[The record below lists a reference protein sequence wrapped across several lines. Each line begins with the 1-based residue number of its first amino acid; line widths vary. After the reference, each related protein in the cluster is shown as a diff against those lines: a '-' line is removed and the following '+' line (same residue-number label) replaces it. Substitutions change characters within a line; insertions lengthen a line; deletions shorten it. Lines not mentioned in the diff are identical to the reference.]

1 MASLSNKPAVWG
13 GVVAAVVAAGV
24 AAYVATSR
32 HDAAPA
38 SAATTPGSVSQPA
51 TSAVTAAV
59 SAPQGVMPPAAPAA
73 GVLPIVSQRQTDPG
87 QEYYRQGRYDL
98 AIAFW
103 TKAAAAG
110 DALAAHQ
117 LGVEY
122 MDGKPWV
129 VPRDYDKA
137 RKYHLQAAGGGDP
150 RSMFDI
156 GSMYEFGMGVTSDL
170 RQAAVWY
177 SHSADYGF
185 AEGQY
190 NLGTM
195 LESGEAGR
203 KDEVEAYKYYLLAAA
218 GGFTGVPYDNQRL
231 RINRDAP
238 TPAELLARRLSP
250 AQISDASARAKAFK
264 VIAGPLKL

>member
-1 MASLSNKPAVWG
+1 MSTLSSNPAVWG
-13 GVVAAVVAAGV
+13 GVVAAFVAAGV
-24 AAYVATSR
+24 AAYVTTAR
-32 HDAAPA
+32 HDVAPA
-38 SAATTPGSVSQPA
+38 SAATTQGGVSQPA
-51 TSAVTAAV
+51 PAAG
-59 SAPQGVMPPAAPAA
+59 SAPISVPHGALPQAAPA
-73 GVLPIVSQRQTDPG
+73 GGTLPIVSMRQTDPG
-87 QEYYRQGRYDL
+87 QEFYRQGRYDL

-137 RKYHLQAAGGGDP
+137 RKYHLQAAAAGDP

-156 GSMYEFGMGVTSDL
+156 GSMYEFGLGVTIDL
-170 RQAAVWY
+170 KQAAAWY

-190 NLGTM
+190 NLATM

-203 KDEVEAYKYYLLAAA
+203 KDEVDAYKYYMLAAA

-238 TPAELLARRLSP
+238 TPAEVLARRLSP
-250 AQISDASARAKAFK
+250 TQISDASGRVKAFK
-264 VIAGPLKL
+264 VQTGPLKI

>member
-1 MASLSNKPAVWG
+1 MSALSNKPVVWG
-13 GVVAAVVAAGV
+13 GVIAAAVAAGV
-24 AAYVATSR
+24 AAFVATSR

-38 SAATTPGSVSQPA
+38 VAG
-51 TSAVTAAV
+51 
-59 SAPQGVMPPAAPAA
+59 APAA
-73 GVLPIVSQRQTDPG
+73 NSQAGAADVGLPVSAASTRPSPASDSELPIVASRKTDPG
-87 QEYYRQGRYDL
+87 TEYYRQGRYDL

-129 VPRDYDKA
+129 VPRDYEKA
-137 RKYHLQAAGGGDP
+137 RQYHLQAAAAGDP

-156 GSMYEFGMGVTSDL
+156 GSMYEAGMGVSNDL
-170 RQAAVWY
+170 KQAAIWY
-177 SHSADYGF
+177 GHSADYGF

-195 LESGEAGR
+195 LESGETGR

-250 AQISDASARAKAFK
+250 AQIGDASARAKSFK
-264 VIAGPLKL
+264 VQTGPLKL

>member
-1 MASLSNKPAVWG
+1 MATMSKPAMWG
-13 GVVAAVVAAGV
+13 GVAAAVAIVGV
-24 AAYVATSR
+24 GAYLATTH
-32 HDAAPA
+32 HDAAKPFAAAPAPAAATA
-38 SAATTPGSVSQPA
+38 SAAAPTPGS
-51 TSAVTAAV
+51 
-59 SAPQGVMPPAAPAA
+59 AA
-73 GVLPIVSQRQTDPG
+73 GDALPIVASRSTDPG
-87 QEYYRQGRYDL
+87 QEFYRQGRYDL

-110 DALAAHQ
+110 DALAAHL

-137 RKYHLQAAGGGDP
+137 RQYHLQAATAGDP
-150 RSMFDI
+150 RSMFDL
-156 GSMYEFGMGVTSDL
+156 GSMYEFGLGLTSDL
-170 RQAAVWY
+170 KQAAMWY
-177 SHSADYGF
+177 GHAADYGF

-190 NLGTM
+190 NLATM

-238 TPAELLARRLSP
+238 TPAELLSRRLTQD
-250 AQISDASARAKAFK
+250 QITQASERAKQFK
-264 VIAGPLKL
+264 VLSGPLKL

>member
-13 GVVAAVVAAGV
+13 GVVAAFVAAGV
-24 AAYVATSR
+24 AAYVTTSR
-32 HDAAPA
+32 HNAAPA
-38 SAATTPGSVSQPA
+38 SAATTTGGTSQAIPTTGSAPVS
-51 TSAVTAAV
+51 V
-59 SAPQGVMPPAAPAA
+59 PQGVMPQAAPATGA
-73 GVLPIVSQRQTDPG
+73 LPVVSERHTDPG

-137 RKYHLQAAGGGDP
+137 RKYHQQAASAGDP

-156 GSMYEFGMGVTSDL
+156 GSMYEFGLGVTSDL
-170 RQAAVWY
+170 KQAAGWY
-177 SHSADYGF
+177 GHSADYGF

-190 NLGTM
+190 NLATM

-203 KDEVEAYKYYLLAAA
+203 RDEVDAYKYYLLAAA

-264 VIAGPLKL
+264 VITGPLKL

>member
-1 MASLSNKPAVWG
+1 MSTVSKPVLFG
-13 GVVAAVVAAGV
+13 GVAAVIVAATIAGF
-24 AAYVATSR
+24 VATSN
-32 HDAAPA
+32 HDTPAVAATAASTTPQAAPVGDR
-38 SAATTPGSVSQPA
+38 PPMSVPPDNLPQPA
-51 TSAVTAAV
+51 PSTGALPVV
-59 SAPQGVMPPAAPAA
+59 SV
-73 GVLPIVSQRQTDPG
+73 RQTDPG
-87 QEYYRQGRYDL
+87 QEYYREGRYDL

-137 RKYHLQAAGGGDP
+137 RKYHLQAAAAGDP

-156 GSMYEFGMGVTSDL
+156 GSMYEFGLGVTSDL
-170 RQAAVWY
+170 KQAAVWY
-177 SHSADYGF
+177 GHAGDYGF

-190 NLGTM
+190 NLATM

-218 GGFTGVPYDNQRL
+218 GGFTGAPYDNQRL

-238 TPAELLARRLSP
+238 TPGELLGRRLTP
-250 AQISDASARAKAFK
+250 AQVHDARTRAGAFK
-264 VIAGPLKL
+264 VLSGPLKL